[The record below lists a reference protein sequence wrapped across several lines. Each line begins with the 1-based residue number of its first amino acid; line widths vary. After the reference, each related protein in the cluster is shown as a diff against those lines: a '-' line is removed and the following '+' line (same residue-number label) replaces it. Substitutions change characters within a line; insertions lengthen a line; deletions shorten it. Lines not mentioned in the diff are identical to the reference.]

1 MGLLPVLAEGEF
13 GWAPTKEFQ
22 ENVMKRSIWFPVI
35 MLTVFAAGAAAQM
48 PSAPMPSAPAPAGKS
63 EESVPSSV
71 GPAKIAVIAFQV
83 AVTQTNEFQRAFADV
98 QKKFLPKRASLKTM
112 SDQIESLTKEL
123 QATDSK
129 LTDDQKATKA
139 RDLDEKKKQYERDQQ
154 DDQSD
159 FTQAMQD
166 IFQQTASKVYDVLS
180 SYAQEHGYTL
190 VLDVAANSQQN
201 PVMFVGSPSM
211 DITRE
216 ITAAYNVKSGVPPP
230 PPAATAAPGAPAP
243 KSPAARPGT
252 KPPPK

>member
-1 MGLLPVLAEGEF
+1 MGLLTVPTEGDF

-35 MLTVFAAGAAAQM
+35 MLTAFTAGAAAQM
-48 PSAPMPSAPAPAGKS
+48 PAASMPSAPAPAGKS
-63 EESVPSSV
+63 EEAVPSSV

-112 SDQIESLTKEL
+112 SDQIDSLTKEL
-123 QATDSK
+123 QATGSK
-129 LTDDQKATKA
+129 LSEQEQADKA
-139 RDLDEKKKQYERDQQ
+139 RDLDEKKKQYEREQQ
-154 DDQSD
+154 DDQTD

-166 IFQQTASKVYDVLS
+166 IFQQTATKVYDVLS

-190 VLDVAANSQQN
+190 VLDVANSQQN

-211 DITRE
+211 DITKE

-230 PPAATAAPGAPAP
+230 PATPAAPSP
-243 KSPAARPGT
+243 KAPAARPGT
-252 KPPPK
+252 KPPAE